1 MTTNTQTATTDLF
14 ANGRDLYLSW
24 VDASLQANER
34 IARVARAWLDESL
47 ATQQDIAAALKRA
60 ITETQETLAEDGETP
75 NPMTIINRGGDIARV
90 NYGLWTET
98 ALKAQE
104 RWTRVLQT
112 AFEELQAAGT
122 DMAQR
127 TEANMAEMARRN
139 GR

>member
-1 MTTNTQTATTDLF
+1 MTTTAQTATTDLY
-14 ANGRDLYLSW
+14 ATGRDLYLSW

-34 IARVARAWLDESL
+34 MARVARTWLDESL

-60 ITETQETLAEDGETP
+60 AVETQETLAEDGETP
-75 NPMTIINRGGDIARV
+75 TPFTLINRSGDIARV

-104 RWTRVLQT
+104 RWTRILQT
-112 AFEELQAAGT
+112 AFAELQAAGT

-127 TEANMAEMARRN
+127 TAR
-139 GR
+139 